1 MNFDIILEELLNE
14 LSGTEIY
21 QKYYNKI
28 PYDIFLDIVKSDP
41 KSAVDNDGNPV
52 TLGKYVKLLIALYQ
66 KGGLQLEDLD
76 KAKEYLEYVYQHRIA
91 VDLGKIKEL
100 GDLYNVVKEYIA
112 KDSQSLDDVLKV
124 LPKDEYRVLHNGEEW
139 YVFQPL
145 NERSSCYLGVGT
157 EWCTTYGP
165 YSLNKKHKDR
175 SNMYTHY
182 HKNGPL
188 YIMINKNNPTEKY
201 QFHFESKQFMDK
213 DDRRINIKEFFNGKS
228 ELLNFYFPSLTKEVS
243 NDELKLELKRIDILP
258 DEVGM
263 GLIQKAI
270 GQVNN
275 DLVNAILNQEEENL
289 NELIISDNI
298 DGGFGIYEGKLT
310 FNVSTIEGNS
320 EDVYNNIRYHEYETN
335 EGWTFVYED
344 MRDRG
349 IDEYEREN
357 LTTFIEK
364 YYEENSSEF
373 LTHFGIKNL
382 EGFVET
388 FFENYVE
395 NPDVQESYWSNIAD
409 LSYQS
414 YEDENQI
421 AADAI
426 KSDIN
431 IDNLNRGYQYEIG
444 IVKFV
449 QFLIKNDISKID
461 DETNSSLENVMDEF
475 IDYLGHG
482 HEWERIYD
490 FNLQYPKYGDGG
502 DLTKETNKYFEEIL
516 NNPEQSKGCL
526 SLRFKLN
533 DIIKKYFGN
542 STTFENDHIKVRL
555 KSNEIDCSTGM
566 VKVEYTNKD
575 TGETYGGWRD
585 PKDGVKVDN
594 LVSLLTNYKLFESY
608 SKFRK
613 LIK

>member
-1 MNFDIILEELLNE
+1 MNFEILIEELLNE

-28 PYDIFLDIVKSDP
+28 PYDIFLNIVKSDP
-41 KSAVDNDGNPV
+41 KSVVDNDGNLV

-91 VDLGKIKEL
+91 IDLGKIKEL

-112 KDSQSLDDVLKV
+112 KDSQSLDDVLKA

-139 YVFQPL
+139 YIFQPL

-175 SNMYTHY
+175 LNMYTHY

-188 YIMINKNNPTEKY
+188 YIMISKSNPDEKY

-213 DDRRINIKEFFNGKS
+213 DDHRINIKEFFNEKN
-228 ELLNFYFPSLTKEVS
+228 ELINYYFPSLTKKVS
-243 NDELKLELKRIDILP
+243 DEQLKLELKRIDVLP
-258 DEVGM
+258 DDIGM
-263 GLIQKAI
+263 GLIQKSI

-275 DLVNAILNQEEENL
+275 ELVNALLNKDDEKL
-289 NELIISDNI
+289 SELIISDNI
-298 DGGFGIYEGKLT
+298 EGGFEVYEGKLT
-310 FNVSTIEGNS
+310 FDVNTIESNS
-320 EDVYNNIRYHEYETN
+320 EQVYNNIRYYEYETS

-349 IDEYEREN
+349 IDEYEKEN
-357 LTTFIEK
+357 LITFVEK
-364 YYEENSSEF
+364 YYEENPSEF
-373 LTHFGIKNL
+373 SNSFGIKNK
-382 EGFVET
+382 ENFIET
-388 FFENYVE
+388 FIDNYVE
-395 NPDVQESYWSNIAD
+395 NSDIQESYWSNIAD

-414 YEDENQI
+414 YENENQT
-421 AADAI
+421 AADDI

-431 IDNLNRGYQYEIG
+431 IDNMNRGYRYEIG
-444 IVKFV
+444 VVKFV
-449 QFLIKNDISKID
+449 QFLIKKDINKID
-461 DETNSSLENVMDEF
+461 DETKNSLENTMDDF
-475 IDYLGHG
+475 IDDLGHG
-482 HEWERIYD
+482 NDWERIYD

-502 DLTKETNKYFEEIL
+502 DLTKKTNEYFENVL
-516 NNPEQSKGCL
+516 NDVEQNKDCF
-526 SLRFKLN
+526 SLRTKLN
-533 DIIKKYFGN
+533 DILKQYFKN

-585 PKDGVKVDN
+585 PKDDVKVDN

-613 LIK
+613 LIM